1 MRRGMKAVWAAVVLL
16 VAALYVAAVAAA
28 LEPTSTAAEGPA
40 LADAQA
46 RLEAFVPPP
55 GAQRVASP
63 PEGTAAGGPQLG
75 AGPNWIHTTGYW
87 TDTEPVG
94 AVQAYLDAY
103 APPESSLLIRSSAST
118 YGTFTSGSVG
128 YIWPELPDIATGRN
142 LEVTFV
148 PTAAGGTSIVADAQ
162 AVWLEPRLPSS
173 DIPTVARYLE
183 VTETRD
189 GKVRKAA
196 TDDAGRVASIVA
208 LANRLPIA
216 QATGPRSCPL
226 FPRDPATLRTVFR
239 RAPGK
244 PVLATMV
251 QEVPMNAC
259 NSIKLTVRGTQ
270 QRGLV
275 GGDELARRLRTL
287 L

>member
-1 MRRGMKAVWAAVVLL
+1 VRRGMKAIGVAVVLL
-16 VAALYVAAVAAA
+16 VTALYVAAVAVA
-28 LEPTSTAAEGPA
+28 LEATSTAAEGPA

-55 GAQRVASP
+55 GAQRIASP
-63 PEGTAAGGPQLG
+63 PEGIAPSVPQLD

-87 TDTEPVG
+87 TDSEPVG

-103 APPESSLLIRSSAST
+103 VPPESSLLIRSSAST
-118 YGTFTSGSVG
+118 YGTFTGGSVG
-128 YIWPELPDIATGRN
+128 YIWPELPDIATGRS
-142 LEVTFV
+142 LEVTFI
-148 PTAAGGTSIVADAQ
+148 PNAAGGTSITADAQ
-162 AVWLEPRLPSS
+162 AVWLEPRLLSS
-173 DIPTVARYLE
+173 DIPGVAHYLE
-183 VTETRD
+183 VTETHD

-196 TDDAGRVASIVA
+196 TDDPSRIASVVA

-216 QATGPRSCPL
+216 QATGPRGCPL

-259 NSIKLTVRGTQ
+259 NSIKLTVRGTE

-275 GGDELARRLRTL
+275 GSDELARRLRTL